1 MKDLNNS
8 LMELL
13 DYWIREDIEYYF
25 NLSFN
30 TVANDFNENG
40 FESACELI
48 RRESIRAYRAEEAS
62 IGNI

>member
-1 MKDLNNS
+1 
-8 LMELL
+8 MELL

>member
-1 MKDLNNS
+1 MVEK
-8 LMELL
+8 LL
-13 DYWIREDIEYYF
+13 DYWTRENREYYF
-25 NLSFN
+25 NLSFESV
-30 TVANDFNENG
+30 TKELGENG